1 MTKIIGC
8 IVDYHNFWLVL
19 LAAMLCLSGSWVT
32 ARLFLRMAGTVG
44 GQRYGWLF
52 MTALAAGVAIW
63 CRGQNKVCSKS
74 CAKLE
79 RTLNITRRGGF
90 FWQVA
95 RA

>member
-1 MTKIIGC
+1 MEPASIQP
-8 IVDYHNFWLVL
+8 
-19 LAAMLCLSGSWVT
+19 T
-32 ARLFLRMAGTVG
+32 AVRIDLG
-44 GQRYGWLF
+44 
-52 MTALAAGVAIW
+52 AIW
-63 CRGQNKVCSKS
+63 GQNKVCSKS

>member
-1 MTKIIGC
+1 MIAFIRLAGC
-8 IVDYHNFWLVL
+8 DVDLDNDATFVIDYTML
-19 LAAMLCLSGSWVT
+19 L
-32 ARLFLRMAGTVG
+32 VG
-44 GQRYGWLF
+44 GLKTSVWGR
-52 MTALAAGVAIW
+52 
-63 CRGQNKVCSKS
+63 NKVCSKS

>member
-1 MTKIIGC
+1 MRER
-8 IVDYHNFWLVL
+8 LE
-19 LAAMLCLSGSWVT
+19 M
-32 ARLFLRMAGTVG
+32 ARDAWAEAREE
-44 GQRYGWLF
+44 GQ
-52 MTALAAGVAIW
+52 
-63 CRGQNKVCSKS
+63 RGQNKVCSKS